1 VKRMAW
7 RSRRTP
13 TPSPA
18 PEAASP
24 HPINTRA
31 LQAAEQLCSPVA
43 LGRARLQPYRYRL
56 EGRVARSSVLVSSP
70 ITRLWVPRPCV
81 LCKGGTRCR
90 RCDMRPSHCVNIPT
104 PTLRKVREGWGTP
117 RASVPARSKAWAT
130 RLENCHP
137 ERSEGSAVDRETK
150 TTREG
155 AIPPAVSCAEN
166 SCRDGA
172 CPVSDC
178 RTTLAHL
185 GFGKGTASAVPP
197 IANKHEGFSP

>member
-1 VKRMAW
+1 MAW

-104 PTLRKVREGWGTP
+104 PTLRE
-117 RASVPARSKAWAT
+117 SARRMGHPLHGCALRKA
-130 RLENCHP
+130 
-137 ERSEGSAVDRETK
+137 G
-150 TTREG
+150 
-155 AIPPAVSCAEN
+155 PPASTEQNTCAEPFPEEPKN
-166 SCRDGA
+166 HPIGLGGTNFTQ
-172 CPVSDC
+172 
-178 RTTLAHL
+178 RT
-185 GFGKGTASAVPP
+185 SAPHRSQAGNRWPTVMARRV
-197 IANKHEGFSP
+197 ICAWT